1 MKETKSIYQQLY
13 ERGHLYYKEGR
24 FDAVIHFHTQMLLL
38 YDYLVQSEFISRIFW
53 DLARC
58 YKHYHNEVEASFFF
72 DLAIEYGKHLTKIFK
87 REVKKGFTMEELQVK
102 SSN

>member
-1 MKETKSIYQQLY
+1 MIIWCNRNL
-13 ERGHLYYKEGR
+13 
-24 FDAVIHFHTQMLLL
+24 
-38 YDYLVQSEFISRIFW
+38 SRAFSR
-53 DLARC
+53 DLPRC